1 MSFDPAQALYAA
13 PLAAIW
19 YYYGRS
25 RQLETARGVSALSA
39 AVDNGLNEPDSL
51 HPWIDPAKC
60 LGCGACVSACPE
72 GNILGIINGRAQL
85 IEPSSCIGHGACK
98 ASCPF
103 DAISLV
109 FGSETRG
116 VDLPVVGQ
124 DFQTNIPGIYIA
136 GELGG
141 MGLIRNAIEQGRQAL
156 DEISRRPTT
165 KSANLLDVIIVG
177 AGPAGFSASLAAKE
191 RGMTF
196 KTFDQE
202 TLGGTVAH
210 FPRGKLVM
218 TRPAV
223 LPIIGEV
230 KLDKFAKEDLLEFW
244 HDVQNKTGLQFNFN
258 EGVENI
264 RPLDEG
270 VSGFEVT
277 TAKGAY
283 HARSVLLAIGRRGS
297 PRKLDVPGEDLPNVV
312 YRLVDAEQYRGKN
325 VVVVGGGDS
334 AIEAAVSIA
343 QQPGA
348 SVTISYRG
356 GAFARCKQQNR
367 DAIKKLSSDDR
378 VSVLLNSTIELITPQ
393 SVRIWHEGHSMQLT
407 NDVVIICAGGIVP
420 SGFLKSIGID
430 IETKYGT
437 A

>member
-1 MSFDPAQALYAA
+1 MSIDPAQALYAA

-25 RQLETARGVSALSA
+25 RQRETERGISALTA
-39 AVDNGLNEPDSL
+39 ATDNGLHEPDSL

-72 GNILGIINGRAQL
+72 GDILGIINGRAQL

-116 VDLPVVGQ
+116 VDLPVVGR

-156 DEISRRPTT
+156 DEIFKRHAAR
-165 KSANLLDVIIVG
+165 SADLLDVIIVG

-230 KLDKFAKEDLLEFW
+230 KLDKFAKEELLEFW
-244 HDVQNKTGLQFNFN
+244 HDVQFKTGLLFNFN
-258 EGVENI
+258 EGVESI
-264 RPLDEG
+264 RPLDQG
-270 VSGFEVT
+270 GDGFEVT
-277 TAKGAY
+277 TAKGIY
-283 HARSVLLAIGRRGS
+283 HARNILLAIGRRGS

-312 YRLVDAEQYRGKN
+312 YRLADTEQYRGQS

-334 AIEAAVSIA
+334 AIEAAVSLA
-343 QQPGA
+343 DVAGTT
-348 SVTISYRG
+348 VTLSYRG
-356 GAFARCKQQNR
+356 SAFARCKPQNR
-367 DAIKKLSSDDR
+367 EAIRTLGGQGRISL
-378 VSVLLNSTIELITPQ
+378 LLNSAIESIAPK
-393 SVRIWHEGHSMQLT
+393 SIRISQGNEVFELK
-407 NDVVIICAGGIVP
+407 NDAVIICAGGIVP
-420 SGFLKSIGID
+420 SGFLKTIGIE

-437 A
+437 E

>member
-1 MSFDPAQALYAA
+1 MPFDPAQALYAA

-25 RQLETARGVSALSA
+25 RVRETVRGRSALTA
-39 AVDNGLNEPDSL
+39 AVASGLHEPDSL

-72 GNILGIINGRAQL
+72 GDILGIINGRAQL

-103 DAISLV
+103 DAITLV
-109 FGSETRG
+109 FGSESRG

-124 DFQTNIPGIYIA
+124 DFQTNVPGIYIA

-156 DEISRRPTT
+156 DAISKRPRAR
-165 KSANLLDVIIVG
+165 SNDLLDVIIVG

-191 RGMTF
+191 RGMTY

-223 LPIIGEV
+223 LPIVGEV

-244 HDVQNKTGLQFNFN
+244 HDLMHKTELTFNFN
-258 EGVENI
+258 EGVLSVTQ
-264 RPLDEG
+264 LDARG
-270 VSGFEVT
+270 NAFEVKT
-277 TAKGAY
+277 SRGIY
-283 HARSVLLAIGRRGS
+283 RSRSVLLAIGRRGT
-297 PRKLDVPGEDLPNVV
+297 PRKLNVAGEDLSKVV
-312 YRLVDAEQYRGKN
+312 YKLSDAEQYRGQR
-325 VVVVGGGDS
+325 VAVVGGGDS
-334 AIEAAVSIA
+334 AIEAAVSLSE
-343 QQPGA
+343 QPGT
-348 SVTISYRG
+348 SVTIIHRG
-356 GAFARCKQQNR
+356 DAFVRCKPQNR
-367 DAIKKLSSDDR
+367 ERINELLASGQIESLLGSAIATISDGMMTVNQDSQALDIENDA
-378 VSVLLNSTIELITPQ
+378 
-393 SVRIWHEGHSMQLT
+393 
-407 NDVVIICAGGIVP
+407 VIICAGGIVP
-420 SGFLKSIGID
+420 TDFLKSIGID

>member
-1 MSFDPAQALYAA
+1 MSFDPAQALYVA

-25 RQLETARGVSALSA
+25 RQLETARSVSALSA
-39 AVDNGLNEPDSL
+39 AVDNGLHEPDSL

-72 GNILGIINGRAQL
+72 GDILGIINGRAQL
-85 IEPSSCIGHGACK
+85 IEPSLCIGHGACK

-103 DAISLV
+103 DAITLV

-124 DFQTNIPGIYIA
+124 DFQTNVPGIYIA

-156 DEISRRPTT
+156 DEISKRPVA

-230 KLDKFAKEDLLEFW
+230 KLDRFAKEDLLEFW
-244 HDVQNKTGLQFNFN
+244 HDVQHKTGLQFNFN

-264 RPLDEG
+264 SPLDQG
-270 VSGFEVT
+270 VSGFKVT
-277 TAKGAY
+277 TAKGVY
-283 HARSVLLAIGRRGS
+283 YARSVLLAIGRRGT
-297 PRKLDVPGEDLPNVV
+297 PRKLNVAGEDLAKVV
-312 YRLVDAEQYRGKN
+312 YKLTDAEQYRGQR
-325 VVVVGGGDS
+325 VTVVGGGDS
-334 AIEAAVSIA
+334 AIEAAVSLA
-343 QQPGA
+343 EQPGTT
-348 SVTISYRG
+348 VTIIHRG
-356 GAFARCKQQNR
+356 DAFVRCKPQNR
-367 DAIKKLSSDDR
+367 ERINELSAAGQIDALLGSAIATISDGMITVNQDSR
-378 VSVLLNSTIELITPQ
+378 ALDIE
-393 SVRIWHEGHSMQLT
+393 
-407 NDVVIICAGGIVP
+407 NDAVIICAGGIVP
-420 SGFLKSIGID
+420 SGFLKSIGIN

>member
-1 MSFDPAQALYAA
+1 MSIDPAQALYAA

-25 RQLETARGVSALSA
+25 RQLETARSVTALST
-39 AVDNGLNEPDSL
+39 AVDNGLHEPDSL

-72 GNILGIINGRAQL
+72 GDILGIINGRAQL

-156 DEISRRPTT
+156 DEISRRPAG

-230 KLDKFAKEDLLEFW
+230 KLDRFAKEDLLEFW
-244 HDVQNKTGLQFNFN
+244 HDVQHKTGLKFNFN

-264 RPLDEG
+264 RPLDQG

-277 TAKGAY
+277 TAKGSY
-283 HARSVLLAIGRRGS
+283 FARSVLLAIGRRGS

-343 QQPGA
+343 NEPGTT
-348 SVTISYRG
+348 VTVSYRG
-356 GAFARCKQQNR
+356 GAFARCKPQNR
-367 DAIKKLSSDDR
+367 EAIQKLSNDGR
-378 VSVLLNSTIELITPQ
+378 ISVLLNSTIETIAPQ
-393 SVRIWHEGHSMQLT
+393 SVRIQHDGQILQLK
-407 NDVVIICAGGIVP
+407 NDMVIICAGGIVP
-420 SGFLKSIGID
+420 SGFLKTIGID

>member
-25 RQLETARGVSALSA
+25 RQSETARSVTALSA
-39 AVDNGLNEPDSL
+39 AVDNGLHEPDSL

-72 GNILGIINGRAQL
+72 GDILGIINGRAQL

-116 VDLPVVGQ
+116 VDLPVIGQ

-156 DEISRRPTT
+156 DAISKRPRAKT
-165 KSANLLDVIIVG
+165 ADILDVIIVG
-177 AGPAGFSASLAAKE
+177 AGPTGFSASLAAKE
-191 RGMTF
+191 RGLTF

-244 HDVQNKTGLQFNFN
+244 HDVQHKTGLQFNFN
-258 EGVENI
+258 EGVETV
-264 RPLDEG
+264 RPLDAAG
-270 VSGFEVT
+270 NGFEVT
-277 TAKGAY
+277 TAKGVY
-283 HARSVLLAIGRRGS
+283 LARNVLLAIGRRGS

-312 YRLVDAEQYRGKN
+312 YRLADPQQYRGKS
-325 VVVVGGGDS
+325 VVIVGGGDS

-343 QQPGA
+343 NEPGTT
-348 SVTISYRG
+348 VTLSYRG
-356 GAFARCKQQNR
+356 SAFARCKQQNR
-367 DAIKKLSSDDR
+367 DAIAALAQNGR
-378 VSVLLNSTIELITPQ
+378 IHIFLNSVIEFITEHAVQ
-393 SVRIWHEGHSMQLT
+393 IAHDGHVTKLKTDSI
-407 NDVVIICAGGIVP
+407 IICAGGIVP
-420 SGFLKSIGID
+420 SGFLKSIGVE

>member
-1 MSFDPAQALYAA
+1 
-13 PLAAIW
+13 
-19 YYYGRS
+19 
-25 RQLETARGVSALSA
+25 
-39 AVDNGLNEPDSL
+39 
-51 HPWIDPAKC
+51 
-60 LGCGACVSACPE
+60 
-72 GNILGIINGRAQL
+72 
-85 IEPSSCIGHGACK
+85 
-98 ASCPF
+98 
-103 DAISLV
+103 
-109 FGSETRG
+109 
-116 VDLPVVGQ
+116 
-124 DFQTNIPGIYIA
+124 
-136 GELGG
+136 LGG

-156 DEISRRPTT
+156 HEISKRPVG

-244 HDVQNKTGLQFNFN
+244 HDVQHKTGLRFNFN

-264 RPLDEG
+264 RPLDQG

-283 HARSVLLAIGRRGS
+283 YARSVLLAIGRRGT

-312 YRLVDAEQYRGKN
+312 YRLVDAEQYRGKS

-334 AIEAAVSIA
+334 ALEAAVSIA
-343 QQPGA
+343 QQPGT
-348 SVTISYRG
+348 SVTLSYRG
-356 GAFARCKQQNR
+356 GAFARCKPQNR
-367 DAIKKLSSDDR
+367 DAIQKYSDDGR
-378 VSVLLNSTIELITPQ
+378 ISVLLSSTIESIAPQ
-393 SVRIWHEGHSMQLT
+393 SIRILHGNQSMQLK
-407 NDVVIICAGGIVP
+407 NDIVIICAGGIVP